1 MSNMLTAEH
10 KKNQLSELA
19 KHNIMQADITPE
31 INTSTSSNGIV
42 LSSNV
47 NESHHAPSG
56 WIMASSIKDLKN
68 KLGVKDDDIDTG
80 IKSDH
85 HINYPPEPSPNLLQL
100 HKNSP
105 DGCSFEQSLC
115 DNHKQDAH
123 HLANA
128 TLAYVMGH
136 SKKVSKYE
144 DAINK
149 VSFPK
154 PMTIPVFAAEN
165 VTVSPG
171 KPLVLKS
178 DDNKPIVVSFGSVT
192 VEQGGE
198 IQIIGGS
205 TQWTSQT
212 FIQK

>member
-1 MSNMLTAEH
+1 MSNTLTAEH
-10 KKNQLSELA
+10 KKNQLTELA
-19 KHNIMQADITPE
+19 KHNIVQADIIPE
-31 INTSTSSNGIV
+31 INTLGSGNGVV

-47 NESHHAPSG
+47 NESHYAPSG
-56 WIMASSIKDLKN
+56 WVMATSIKDLKD
-68 KLGVKDDDIDTG
+68 KLGVKDDEIDAGT
-80 IKSDH
+80 KSDH
-85 HINYPPEPSPNLLQL
+85 HINYPPEPSSTLLKL
-100 HKNSP
+100 HKDSP
-105 DGCSFEQSLC
+105 DGCSFERNLHE
-115 DNHKQDAH
+115 NYKQDAH

-136 SKKVSKYE
+136 SQKVKKYE

-171 KPLVLKS
+171 NPLILKS
-178 DDNKPIVVSFGSVT
+178 EDNKPIVVNFGTVT

-205 TQWTSQT
+205 TQWTSQVFT
-212 FIQK
+212 QK